1 MFGDSSPPLIS
12 SHSRPLRGRRGSQY
26 ADPAIIE
33 GLPTG
38 KNCEP
43 RHCLRAY
50 YPERGL
56 LSHGT
61 GPAILVNVRPSIG
74 DEETYAIIGA
84 AMEVHRVRGCGF
96 LEAVYRAALV
106 IEMLLRN
113 IPVETETTFNL
124 SYKDRPL
131 PLRYRA
137 DIVCFESVIVEVK
150 ASSALGPV
158 DQAQAINYL
167 RVSKL
172 RRALVLNFG
181 IHTLQYRRVV
191 L

>member
-1 MFGDSSPPLIS
+1 MCRALGSNMLPPI
-12 SHSRPLRGRRGSQY
+12 R
-26 ADPAIIE
+26 
-33 GLPTG
+33 
-38 KNCEP
+38 
-43 RHCLRAY
+43 
-50 YPERGL
+50 
-56 LSHGT
+56 
-61 GPAILVNVRPSIG
+61 

-84 AMEVHRVRGCGF
+84 AMEVHRVLGCGF

-106 IEMLLRN
+106 VELQLRKV
-113 IPVETETTFNL
+113 PVETETTFHIL
-124 SYKDRPL
+124 YKDQSL

-137 DIVCFESVIVEVK
+137 DIVCFGSVIVEVK
-150 ASSALGPV
+150 ACSGLGPV

-181 IHTLQYRRVV
+181 IHTLQYRRIV

>member
-1 MFGDSSPPLIS
+1 VL
-12 SHSRPLRGRRGSQY
+12 
-26 ADPAIIE
+26 
-33 GLPTG
+33 
-38 KNCEP
+38 
-43 RHCLRAY
+43 
-50 YPERGL
+50 
-56 LSHGT
+56 
-61 GPAILVNVRPSIG
+61 PSIG
-74 DEETYAIIGA
+74 DEDTYAIIGA
-84 AMEVHRVRGCGF
+84 AMEVHRVLGCGF

-106 IEMLLRN
+106 VELQLRN
-113 IPVETETTFNL
+113 VPVETEMTFNL

-150 ASSALGPV
+150 ASSGLGPV

-181 IHTLQYRRVV
+181 IHTLHYRRIV